1 MTFGMQKDD
10 KITFLLEMFQNK
22 VICKKAVSK
31 GWCKE
36 SHFVIQTLNHL
47 AGFYCCGGCFSLSWS
62 KFQIQFFS
70 STYGIAFNTLH
81 G

>member
-10 KITFLLEMFQNK
+10 KITFFLEVGQNK

-47 AGFYCCGGCFSLSWS
+47 AGFYCCGGCFMWRSHQLR
-62 KFQIQFFS
+62 FHPDLNCGL
-70 STYGIAFNTLH
+70 YRE
-81 G
+81 